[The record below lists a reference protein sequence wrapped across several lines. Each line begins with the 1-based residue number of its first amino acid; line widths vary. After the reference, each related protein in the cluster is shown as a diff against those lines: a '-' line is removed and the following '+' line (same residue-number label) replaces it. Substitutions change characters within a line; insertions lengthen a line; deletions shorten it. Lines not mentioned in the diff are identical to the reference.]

1 MYRVRLFVL
10 WIMMIAVPFQGYAA
24 VAMVFCG
31 PDHGGTPAAATAA
44 AEHSHADGHADHRH
58 AKAEGEAKQSAD
70 GGAGKTANA
79 EPDAMHKCSTCGT
92 CGACHGTAL
101 IGTLEFPVLHG
112 LPRADLAEPPFAM
125 ATLAPRVLDKPPRS

>member
-1 MYRVRLFVL
+1 
-10 WIMMIAVPFQGYAA
+10 MMIAVPFQGYAA

-31 PDHGGTPAAATAA
+31 PDHGGIPAAATAA
-44 AEHSHADGHADHRH
+44 AEHKHSGGHADHHH
-58 AKAEGEAKQSAD
+58 AKTQDEAKQSAD
-70 GGAGKTANA
+70 QGADHSADKSASA

-125 ATLAPRVLDKPPRS
+125 ATLAPRVLDKPPRA